1 MHIIENA
8 EFYATPDMFLTGT
21 VNNADVVL
29 PVTAVLETN
38 GTAVSLDGR
47 LLRTKKVVQS
57 PVNSKSNLEIAHIL
71 GDYFRKKIDK
81 DAENVFKQ
89 IAVSLGYNADDYE
102 STEEVYRVKDKI
114 FNKTEYT
121 YTEPVQ
127 TERIVYV
134 NPRHHE
140 GVLTKIIF
148 AHEEEN
154 YPNFPEIEK
163 YISPGYVRSGNI
175 SDNLAK
181 GVKLIPR

>member
-1 MHIIENA
+1 MVSYSAFSDAPNALLNSVLVESSFEFINDLDIIINN
-8 EFYATPDMFLTGT
+8 TG
-21 VNNADVVL
+21 
-29 PVTAVLETN
+29 
-38 GTAVSLDGR
+38 
-47 LLRTKKVVQS
+47 
-57 PVNSKSNLEIAHIL
+57 
-71 GDYFRKKIDK
+71 KI
-81 DAENVFKQ
+81 ENVFKQ
-89 IAVSLGYNADDYE
+89 IALSLGFNADDYE